1 MNYFTSKGLFV
12 RNISKDRYVIEDI
25 FGTCSMPFDAT
36 EDKLDEAIKNN
47 WNLQK
52 LVTVKV
58 AHQFPDFSDFQWK
71 DLEFYYIAHIGCS
84 FLNSILAPAEKERF
98 HSLIGLFPQAYSEC
112 GYGEGSKEV
121 FESIHNQFKEF
132 CSNETS
138 PLNEND
144 LTVFLIK
151 NQVSRICSD
160 IMSLLHRAISGYSNL
175 LVAQRD
181 CINESHTALHQLNVS
196 EIVHSGRNSY
206 RVATEITSLVISLC
220 SSLDLSAKLIQYIN
234 SIKPEKLSF
243 KGARD
248 RQHHEVKKIPSIFFP
263 SKFIQDVTALQL
275 TVIELP
281 ELIQFRND
289 LIHSTSAIELEK
301 IFVGIGHKE
310 INDLPLY
317 YSAQYSRDCLENGQ
331 PHRYLG
337 RDYFTSTQLDIEVRV
352 LSWVNS
358 VIGYHLKV
366 GRKIHEHLELVKKT
380 NK

>member
-12 RNISKDRYVIEDI
+12 RNISNDRYVIEDI
-25 FGTCSMPFDAT
+25 FGTCSMPFDTT
-36 EDKLDEAIKNN
+36 EDRIDEILKNN

-52 LVTVKV
+52 LVTLGVT
-58 AHQFPDFSDFQWK
+58 HQFPDLSDFQWQ
-71 DLEFYYIAHIGCS
+71 DLEYYYISHIDYS
-84 FLNSILAPAEKERF
+84 FLNSILAPAEKDRF
-98 HSLIGLFPQAYSEC
+98 QSLLGLFPLAYSEC
-112 GYGEGSKEV
+112 GYGEGSKEI
-121 FESIHNQFKEF
+121 FESIHNQFKEV
-132 CSNETS
+132 CSDEAI
-138 PLNEND
+138 PLNDSD

-151 NQVSRICSD
+151 SQVSRICSD
-160 IMSLLHRAISGYSNL
+160 IMSLLNRAINGYSNL
-175 LVAQRD
+175 LIAQRD

-196 EIVHSGRNSY
+196 EIVHSGQSSY

-220 SSLDLSAKLIQYIN
+220 TSLDLSAKLIQYIN

-248 RQHHEVKKIPSIFFP
+248 KQHHEVRNIPSIFFP
-263 SKFIQDVTALQL
+263 SEFIQDITTLQST
-275 TVIELP
+275 TVELP

-317 YSAQYSRDCLENGQ
+317 YSAQYSRDCLDNGQ

-337 RDYFTSTQLDIEVRV
+337 RDYFSSTQLDIEVKT
-352 LSWVNS
+352 LSWINS
-358 VIGYHLKV
+358 VISYHLEV
-366 GRKIHEHLELVKKT
+366 GKKIYEHLKSVKKG
-380 NK
+380 

>member
-12 RNISKDRYVIEDI
+12 RNISKDRYVVEDI
-25 FGTCSMPFDAT
+25 FGTCSMPFET
-36 EDKLDEAIKNN
+36 PEDKLDETLKNN
-47 WNLQK
+47 WNLEK
-52 LVTVKV
+52 LVTLGVINK
-58 AHQFPDFSDFQWK
+58 FPDLSDFQWQ
-71 DLEFYYIAHIGCS
+71 DLEYYYIAHIDYS
-84 FLNSILAPAEKERF
+84 FLNSILAPKEKERF
-98 HSLIGLFPQAYSEC
+98 HSLMGLFPLAYSEC
-112 GYGEGSKEV
+112 GHGEGSKDI
-121 FESIHNQFKEF
+121 FETIHNQFKEA
-132 CSNETS
+132 CSNEGS

-144 LTVFLIK
+144 LTVFLVKSQI
-151 NQVSRICSD
+151 SRICSD
-160 IMSLLHRAISGYSNL
+160 IMSLLNRAITGYSNL

-196 EIVHSGRNSY
+196 EIVHSGQNSY

-248 RQHHEVKKIPSIFFP
+248 KQHHEVRKISSIYF
-263 SKFIQDVTALQL
+263 SSEFIQDITTLQSSA
-275 TVIELP
+275 VDLP

-317 YSAQYSRDCLENGQ
+317 YSAQYSRDCLDNGQ

-337 RDYFTSTQLDIEVRV
+337 RDYFSSTQLDIEVKA

-358 VIGYHLKV
+358 VISYHLEV
-366 GRKIHEHLELVKKT
+366 GKKIHEHLKSVKKT
-380 NK
+380 